1 MSTTPESFDLDAAWV
16 RRAQGDLK
24 GFMGALATRFES
36 ALPGRVTVDRRRDGL
51 LSRSSHVRAISIDGD
66 GARFD
71 LVFDRGKLRATR
83 SKLVRGVV
91 IGNTELT
98 VEQWL
103 SEIRLQVETLSGSL
117 SGARDVLKDFL

>member
-1 MSTTPESFDLDAAWV
+1 
-16 RRAQGDLK
+16 
-24 GFMGALATRFES
+24 
-36 ALPGRVTVDRRRDGL
+36 VTVDRRRDGL